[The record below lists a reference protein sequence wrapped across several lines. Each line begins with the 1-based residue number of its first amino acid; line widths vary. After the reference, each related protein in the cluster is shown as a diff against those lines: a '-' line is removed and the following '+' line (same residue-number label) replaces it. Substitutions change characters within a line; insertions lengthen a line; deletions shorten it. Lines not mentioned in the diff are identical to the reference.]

1 MHMKPEPQALNGFHR
16 TGHPVRRRNLRIPC
30 SVPTRLE
37 NSEQSVSGICTN
49 LSLGGTLFI
58 GPSVSVGETVNLTM
72 ELSSVGKIRLAGEV
86 LGCRPHPS
94 GSGMAIRFPLL
105 TQGDLKAINR
115 FVANQIS

>member
-1 MHMKPEPQALNGFHR
+1 MKPDAQALNGFHR

-37 NSEQSVSGICTN
+37 NCEQSVSGICTD

-58 GPSVSVGETVNLTM
+58 GPTLTVGETVNLTM
-72 ELSSVGKIRLAGEV
+72 ELSSVGRIRLAGEV
-86 LGCRPHPS
+86 VGHRPHPG

-105 TQGDLKAINR
+105 TQGDLRAINR